1 MSSQENAGDRPR
13 GSSWRRWRDAA
24 LGDASATAAPRGA
37 PLPSDPVVA
46 DAHDE
51 FAAWLRRPVS
61 DPAPEPGEDDVAD
74 ESSPPP
80 ADDAPG
86 DEPTGE
92 RRDDDD
98 IDPERPE
105 VSALADDAIAAPA
118 TDEDDQSAPA
128 TEDPVEADADAVEA
142 DAAADEPVA
151 DGGWAVDDED
161 DGWIAADIV
170 GDAPTVPLLPALAGR
185 LETIHGALATLAM
198 RIDAVAA
205 AMGTFRSTF
214 GDRVDDYTETVAQ
227 LQRATAADLDE
238 QRRSTQRL
246 VAELR
251 RGVSGNDT
259 ALRRL
264 TGQVDDVVAG
274 IGDLARR
281 AEAEPEVE
289 PAGPTLDEVGAAVA
303 EHAAVVLRT
312 SFETLRAELDEVREA
327 VGALG
332 PLGAAVL
339 ELGHGFDL
347 LRDELARGVGR
358 SELDELRVAVDA
370 LRADGGR
377 DLAVAELVDG
387 VEAVRIDVEAVRA
400 DVARAAGRRELA
412 EVRDALAALGDGD
425 ARLDRVLADLEGLR
439 HEVTTGLAAAAPADG
454 GEVLGAVRLE
464 LDALGERLDAGLG
477 AARDEI
483 HLLKRR
489 LAVRAKAPVNLDGG
503 QLDAIADAV
512 AARLP
517 AAAPAPGVDIDA
529 VAGVVAAQV
538 IEHLERRL
546 EIAAP
551 AEAKEEPAP
560 EGAGRRRR

>member
-24 LGDASATAAPRGA
+24 LGDASATAAPRDA
-37 PLPSDPVVA
+37 PLPSDPVVP

-128 TEDPVEADADAVEA
+128 TDDPVEA

-170 GDAPTVPLLPALAGR
+170 GDAPALLPALAGR

-238 QRRSTQRL
+238 QRRSSERL

-347 LRDELARGVGR
+347 LRDELARAVGR

-377 DLAVAELVDG
+377 DLAVAE
-387 VEAVRIDVEAVRA
+387 
-400 DVARAAGRRELA
+400 
-412 EVRDALAALGDGD
+412 VRDALA
-425 ARLDRVLADLEGLR
+425 
-439 HEVTTGLAAAAPADG
+439 
-454 GEVLGAVRLE
+454 
-464 LDALGERLDAGLG
+464 ALGERLDAGLG

-538 IEHLERRL
+538 IEHLERRF

-551 AEAKEEPAP
+551 AEAKGEPAP